1 MDIGKVTPGPVVAIS
16 IDAADPSVR
25 EDRNPSAVAI
35 KLLDTAAGA
44 IRYDPAAV
52 MGRIARATDL
62 LHADLGAS
70 DHHADGATARP
81 VRGGLAPW
89 QMHRVAARIDTA
101 MGSKIRL
108 RDFAILARLSAS
120 HFARAFKI
128 SFGEAFVRHVAACRI
143 GRAQQM
149 MLCTNDPLSEIA
161 LSCGFADQAHF
172 TKVFQSRVGDAP
184 GAWRRRRRAAALST
198 G

>member
-25 EDRNPSAVAI
+25 DDQNPSAVAI
-35 KLLDTAAGA
+35 ELLDTAAGA
-44 IRYDPAAV
+44 MRYDPAA
-52 MGRIARATDL
+52 MGRTARATGL
-62 LHADLGAS
+62 LHAGLGAS
-70 DHHADGATARP
+70 DRHPDGATVRL

-89 QMHRVAARIDTA
+89 QVRRVAARIDTA

-108 RDFAILARLSAS
+108 RDFAKLARLSAS

-128 SFGEAFVRHVAACRI
+128 SFGEAFVRHVAARRI

-149 MLCTNDPLSEIA
+149 MLCTNDPLCEIA
-161 LSCGFADQAHF
+161 LACGFADQAHF
-172 TKVFQSRVGDAP
+172 TKAFQSRVGQPP
-184 GAWRRRRRAAALST
+184 GAWRRRRRAAPLST